1 VRALVLL
8 ALVMATAGCAAKPA
22 VVVVKTAAR
31 DEMVVLLPSRGGGA
45 GALTVTHE
53 TQQRVLDSAYAT
65 TRLRE
70 VGKLEEGSRQTAE
83 QVRQTFGGTLDA
95 LPPRPVTFIVYF
107 LDASDDF
114 TAESKQEIPKILKE
128 IAGHPSPEI
137 VVVGHTDRVGTLA
150 YNDALS
156 LRRAERVRAQL
167 GRIGVPDAQISVAGR
182 GEREP
187 LVPTDDEVAEPR
199 NRRVEITVR

>member
-1 VRALVLL
+1 MRGALVVLG
-8 ALVMATAGCAAKPA
+8 LVTATAGCAARPVEMVKPA
-22 VVVVKTAAR
+22 GRAET
-31 DEMVVLLPSRGGGA
+31 VVLLPARSGNA
-45 GALTVTHE
+45 GALTVTHDA
-53 TQQRVLDSAYAT
+53 QQRVLDTPYAT

-70 VGKLEEGSRQTAE
+70 AGKLEDGERLTAE

-95 LPPRPVTFIVYF
+95 LPPRPVIFILYF

-128 IAGHPSPEI
+128 IAGHPSAEI
-137 VVVGHTDRVGTLA
+137 VVVGHTDRTGSLA

-167 GRIGVPDAQISVAGR
+167 GRIGIPDAQISVAGR
-182 GEREP
+182 GEREL